1 MTTINITLRLKNSI
15 KQKFLFY
22 LCICSFY
29 TFNAKRLLT
38 FSQTKCIVC
47 ILNIHTIVGGC
58 HVNIIISNA
67 DGRPI
72 YEQIYEA
79 VKSSVIS
86 GELKS
91 GETLPSIRNL
101 AKDLRISVITTKRA
115 YDELEKDGF
124 IYSVTGKGSFVAE
137 KNIEL
142 VRETHLKEIEE
153 YMKKILF
160 LSKNLDI
167 SQQQIIEMFNILS
180 KED

>member
-1 MTTINITLRLKNSI
+1 M
-15 KQKFLFY
+15 
-22 LCICSFY
+22 
-29 TFNAKRLLT
+29 
-38 FSQTKCIVC
+38 
-47 ILNIHTIVGGC
+47 
-58 HVNIIISNA
+58 NIIISNA

-72 YEQIYEA
+72 YEQIYDT
-79 VKSSVIS
+79 VKNSVIS

-91 GETLPSIRNL
+91 GEILPSIRNL
-101 AKDLRISVITTKRA
+101 AKDLKISVITTKRA

-153 YMKKILF
+153 YIKKILF
-160 LSKNLDI
+160 LSKSLDI